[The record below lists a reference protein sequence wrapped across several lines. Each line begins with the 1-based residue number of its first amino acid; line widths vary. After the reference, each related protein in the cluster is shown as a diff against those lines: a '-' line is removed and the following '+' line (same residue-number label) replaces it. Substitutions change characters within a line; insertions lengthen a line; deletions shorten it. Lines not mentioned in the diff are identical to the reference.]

1 MYVTLDVCN
10 EPVSTGPC
18 TEWQTLYY
26 YNRENQTCEPFTY
39 GGCEGTGNRFNDLY
53 ECETVCLAGREPHSA
68 SAAKGKHNE
77 MAMRSDFQ
85 FKICYLCSLAQVDI
99 CRLPVEMGHCNG
111 YAVQERRWYYDDE
124 RGTCI
129 SFIYSG
135 CSGNQNN
142 FRSFEACTNQCGS
155 KTLPPATW
163 QLTPIHSTSECI
175 LRTLSIRL
183 RRNLNLL

>member
-1 MYVTLDVCN
+1 M
-10 EPVSTGPC
+10 SPC
-18 TEWQTLYY
+18 RRVRAP
-26 YNRENQTCEPFTY
+26 NGKHFT
-39 GGCEGTGNRFNDLY
+39 TTIARIRPANPSR
-53 ECETVCLAGREPHSA
+53 TA
-68 SAAKGKHNE
+68 AAKAPAIVSMISTSVKRFVWQVASLIRHRRPKVNNE
-77 MAMRSDFQ
+77 MAMRADFQ